1 MRFSPGTPVRCEMSK
16 WPDLPHWVYA
26 GTYLGADAHG
36 DWIGFPQGSR
46 FTRPGADYVAP
57 YDQVGL
63 VPSGDVGWLAAFHS
77 RGGPVNTYVDIAT
90 PPVWDG
96 DVVRSVDLD
105 LDVVSGWTGRV
116 WIDDEDEFAERRGGY
131 PDEIVRHALD
141 TCRLV
146 EQLMSAAAAP
156 FDGSADAWLERL
168 RSFT

>member
-1 MRFSPGTPVRCEMSK
+1 MKPKTLDTGEVLPAG
-16 WPDLPHWVYA
+16 PDHIGEIQGRGPSVMAGYLPDA
-26 GTYLGADAHG
+26 ANADAFQDG
-36 DWIGFPQGSR
+36 WYR
-46 FTRPGADYVAP
+46 T
-57 YDQVGL
+57 
-63 VPSGDVGWLAAFHS
+63 GDVGWLAAFHS

-116 WIDDEDEFAERRGGY
+116 WIDDEDEFAERRVAY

>member
-1 MRFSPGTPVRCEMSK
+1 MSK

-26 GTYLGADAHG
+26 GTYLGADTHG

-46 FTRPGADYVAP
+46 FTRPGADYLAP

-63 VPSGDVGWLAAFHS
+63 VPTGDAGWLAAFHA

-131 PDEIVRHALD
+131 PESIVQHALS

-146 EQLMSAAAAP
+146 EGLMKEGAAP
-156 FDGSADAWLERL
+156 FDGTADAWLSQV
-168 RSFT
+168 RSVG